1 MKTAMLISTLLFGT
15 AVLAADHDDARR
27 EVKAGHF
34 RPLAEVLADVQS
46 RHAGSVLDVEL
57 DRNEK
62 GRHIYEVRLLDRNGQ
77 RREIHIDAVTGKE
90 VVADVVRKLADMPSF
105 LRRVLQTH
113 PGHVVDVDLQRSRS
127 GKEIYQVRVLQ
138 ANGQV
143 RGVFVDAITG
153 GIVSDV
159 GFVAPSARM
168 KTLPDLIDGLQAE
181 YVGII
186 LEAELKYDRDERPFY
201 EIDMQLHD
209 GRQIELSLD
218 PVTGRVLSEDEIEV
232 R

>member
-1 MKTAMLISTLLFGT
+1 MKTAILISMLLLG
-15 AVLAADHDDARR
+15 APALAADHDDARR

-34 RPLAEVLADVQS
+34 RPLAEVLANVQS

-77 RREIHIDAVTGKE
+77 RREIHIDAVTGQE
-90 VVADVVRKLADMPSF
+90 VVVDVARKLADMTSF
-105 LRRVLQTH
+105 LRRVLERH
-113 PGHVVDVDLQRSRS
+113 PGHVVDVDLQRSRG

-153 GIVSDV
+153 EIVSDV
-159 GFVAPSARM
+159 NFVVPTEKM
-168 KTLPDLIDGLQAE
+168 QPLPDLVESLQAE
-181 YVGII
+181 YAGII

-201 EIDMQLHD
+201 EFDIQLND

-218 PVTGRVLSEDEIEV
+218 PVTGRVLSEEEIEV